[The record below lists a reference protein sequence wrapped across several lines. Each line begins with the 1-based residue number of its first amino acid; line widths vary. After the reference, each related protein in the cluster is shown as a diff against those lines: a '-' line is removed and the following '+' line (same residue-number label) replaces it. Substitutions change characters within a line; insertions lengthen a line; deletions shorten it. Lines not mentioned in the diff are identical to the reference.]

1 MSFLAVRSRA
11 HEGAGVCGCLGGLIT
26 VTVRVAKVAVANRG
40 VVRVRVR
47 VWCVCVL
54 CFG

>member
-40 VVRVRVR
+40 VVRVCG